1 MNIDGRIFAIV
12 SAYDRMTLQL
22 PTLAVNIAGFG
33 EAPLQQISTRTPLRD
48 GGIFLA
54 VQTQPREVVFTL
66 HMRATTRAE
75 MWELRR
81 RLSNLMNPLFG
92 AFTVKIYGDDHSQ
105 YELRQCH
112 FQDGFAGGIGLS
124 WPLLKQDM
132 TVTVL
137 SYDPMLYQLPSLEQT
152 STAPT
157 LTQELVF
164 PADFPIAFFTGYGI
178 NQVVPVV
185 TTGNWYTYPTIVFTG
200 PVADPY
206 VENLTIGGKI
216 GLNYTIPNGITVT
229 VTTEPENCT
238 VVDSLGNNLFGYLT
252 EDSDI
257 STFKIAP
264 EVLCDVDHNDI
275 ALVGQD
281 VTLGVSGMALYWS
294 NRWVTL

>member
-1 MNIDGRIFAIV
+1 
-12 SAYDRMTLQL
+12 MTLQM
-22 PTLAVNIAGFG
+22 PVLAVGIEGFG
-33 EAPLQQISTRTPLRD
+33 EAPLQQISTRVPLRD

-92 AFTVKIYGDDHSQ
+92 AFTVRIYGDDHTQ

-124 WPLLKQDM
+124 WPLLKQEI

-137 SYDPMLYQLPSLEQT
+137 SYDPMLYQLPMLAYASTVPVLLEG
-152 STAPT
+152 
-157 LTQELVF
+157 LIF
-164 PADFPIAFFTGYGI
+164 PATFPIFFYVTPGI
-178 NQVVPVV
+178 NEIVPVV

-200 PVADPY
+200 PLQDPY
-206 VENLTIGGKI
+206 VQNLTVPGKI
-216 GLNYTIPNGITVT
+216 GLYYTIPVGVTVT

-238 VVDSLGNNLFGYLT
+238 VVDSLGNNLFGELT

-264 EVLCDVDHNDI
+264 EVLCDVGHNDI
-275 ALVGQD
+275 QLVGGAGT
-281 VTLGVSGMALYWS
+281 VGVSSIVLYWS